1 MTVPGDV
8 HYLCGIITNIQKMK
22 IYRQEIRN
30 FHGQKFTVV
39 RTVFTEEEYEN
50 MLKAIDTIKES
61 LREDGI
67 DEENVKD
74 TDFDKYIFIIDEYLR
89 EEVTRKE
96 KYDDGSPTLTWTPEM
111 MMNGIT
117 ALIYIL
123 QLYSNS
129 IIIGK
134 QLEKIIENDKIIFKT
149 DLLILFNMIVNKLYK
164 SIETTEEKEYID
176 TLFNEVRDDYNRN
189 RSPEYQIVDNLDKQ
203 KEG

>member
-1 MTVPGDV
+1 
-8 HYLCGIITNIQKMK
+8 MK

-96 KYDDGSPTLTWTPEM
+96 QYDDGSPTLTWTPEM

-129 IIIGK
+129 LIIGK
-134 QLEKIIENDKIIFKT
+134 QLEKIIENEKIIFKT
-149 DLLILFNMIVNKLYK
+149 DLLILFNMIVKK
-164 SIETTEEKEYID
+164 TI
-176 TLFNEVRDDYNRN
+176 
-189 RSPEYQIVDNLDKQ
+189 QVD
-203 KEG
+203 